1 MHAFYALKAAQNYT
15 KGGNRP
21 MERKL
26 NQIETK
32 LWHIM
37 ATLQTKW

>member
-1 MHAFYALKAAQNYT
+1 MHAFYALKAAQNTPYT
-15 KGGNRP
+15 KGGKRP

-37 ATLQTKW
+37 ATL